1 MVSSI
6 PSHIA
11 FSRARIMEVSL
22 TAGHDTIGCMPNHI
36 ALTIVFERNHIM
48 VVAIACCR
56 IMVGQNTVTSLPYH
70 VIWIVSRILKLD
82 YIIRSDTTS
91 VYRVMWGA
99 ILSISGFPST
109 RSSRSIRLFEYDFLP
124 ISAFRDDITTI
135 GNPHHRAGTI
145 RCCRAVGEQYVSTT

>member
-1 MVSSI
+1 
-6 PSHIA
+6 
-11 FSRARIMEVSL
+11 MEVSL

-99 ILSISGFPST
+99 I
-109 RSSRSIRLFEYDFLP
+109 
-124 ISAFRDDITTI
+124 
-135 GNPHHRAGTI
+135 
-145 RCCRAVGEQYVSTT
+145 